1 MVREVNSL
9 VFSIHS
15 TTNTTNS
22 TIHSRNNGP
31 CITGSSNRVARRN
44 YITVDVDYE
53 TQQGEEMD
61 FQIYIHTKGSS
72 NEYFLKYKEFSS
84 NKAAF
89 VPGLCTAL
97 HKYTSSG
104 KTAKAVLEIK
114 RLLVKQACLIEQ
126 DVRRR
131 RVHKSVQARRRKEAR
146 QVEQDRLFF
155 TERRK
160 LPPEV
165 LKAMNSVTARDCTFT
180 DDVYIRVFGSSAY
193 SHMRYYADYDMME
206 KFHFVTRQRR
216 SAAHQAAD
224 LLITK
229 FWDIM
234 NHPNYI
240 FVELKA
246 GVNQLWREALNKL
259 IHGQAHLAP
268 AEDEWR
274 YWLQQY
280 SNAHTESQMRK
291 LKHGL
296 RVIRFHEQ
304 DLRSGIGKRMPLSL
318 QRLRLFEALMV
329 SERVMLDAIV
339 WLEGEGIFVEMSNVF
354 LFTFGVGD
362 SEALSELFEPSG
374 DVLKSFAKQVEIY
387 TKLGKP
393 FKAATRLASL
403 LRIILEAESGVSLS
417 TMKKATEALRC
428 LQLLFA
434 GVPAQIRQVQTLV
447 STLLKIPQAVATTPE
462 MVDRITQH
470 LKNTRQKLDTIWGNG
485 KNISHSSRRRLRRCA
500 RLISGISALEIIV
513 PSDPRFRET
522 LQKVEKMLIELT
534 NQAVQR
540 ELQKSRYG
548 LAIFQT
554 IAESMEQAVCS
565 TSAIRSQTKW
575 LTPACDNE
583 ASAMVLGLREERQ
596 APCTRVFL

>member
-84 NKAAF
+84 NNAF

-97 HKYTSSG
+97 HKYTSNR
-104 KTAKAVLEIK
+104 KTAKAVLEIQIK
-114 RLLVKQACLIEQ
+114 RLLAKQACKIEQ
-126 DVRRR
+126 VLRRR
-131 RVHKSVQARRRKEAR
+131 RVHKIVRARCRKEAR
-146 QVEQDRLFF
+146 QVEQDQLFF

-165 LKAMNSVTARDCTFT
+165 LKAMNSVTARDITFT
-180 DDVYIRVFGSSAY
+180 DDVYVLVFGSSAY

-216 SAAHQAAD
+216 SAAHQAAA

-229 FWDIM
+229 FWDII

-280 SNAHTESQMRK
+280 SNAHTESQMSK
-291 LKHGL
+291 VKHGL
-296 RVIRFHEQ
+296 RVIRFYED
-304 DLRSGIGKRMPLSL
+304 DLKSGIGKRMPLTVE
-318 QRLRLFEALMV
+318 RLRLFEALMV

-354 LFTFGVGD
+354 LFTFGD
-362 SEALSELFEPSG
+362 SEPLSYLFEPSG
-374 DVLKSFAKQVEIY
+374 DVLKSFAKQVMIY
-387 TKLGKP
+387 TVLGKP

-417 TMKKATEALRC
+417 TMKKAVEVLRC

-447 STLLKIPQAVATTPE
+447 STLLKIPQAVANTPE

-485 KNISHSSRRRLRRCA
+485 KNISHSFRQRLRRCS
-500 RLISGISALEIIV
+500 RLISDISALEIAV

-522 LQKVEKMLIELT
+522 LQEVEEMLIELA

-548 LAIFQT
+548 LDIFQT
-554 IAESMEQAVCS
+554 IAESMEEAVCS

-596 APCTRVFL
+596 AP